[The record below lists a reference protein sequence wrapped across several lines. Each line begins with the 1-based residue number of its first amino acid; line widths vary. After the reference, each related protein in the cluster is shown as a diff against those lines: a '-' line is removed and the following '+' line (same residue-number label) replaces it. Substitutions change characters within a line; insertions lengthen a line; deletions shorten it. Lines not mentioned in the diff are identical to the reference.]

1 MAAGEREQV
10 RHLLVLEDTAGR
22 RPILLEA
29 ATYSIGRDP
38 TNSIVLHSKMVSRQ
52 HGLLLRVT
60 SPESN
65 SYLFRLID
73 GDLQGKRSTN
83 GILVNGQ
90 RTIAHDLR
98 SGDMIVFGGDV
109 RARYLTLTNL
119 TNEEFSDF
127 CQSTD
132 VLGFLSKTT
141 NPFATLVPHD
151 QANIEEFSE
160 AALVRLASYPELT
173 PTPILEVDLE
183 GTVTYLNP
191 AAVMQFGDLQQRK
204 LSHPLLI
211 GLPELACYMQQTQEK
226 VHVREVEYQ
235 QRIYEQSIHYIYESE
250 LIRSYVMDVTDRKRA
265 EEQLRNQARRE
276 AIINRIIQ
284 AMRTTMVAAEVLQIT
299 ADLLLEVLGSSLCL
313 ITQSTVDSSTYA
325 ARAHLNPPPSPLV
338 ALNRAVI
345 ATYEPALI
353 TGEQIMLITGS
364 GEIPDRLQEQ
374 ITHCNVN
381 ALVVTPL
388 IYLGQ
393 LLGHITL
400 LEVDSEAIERT
411 SIFWGDGQ
419 MLQQTLPNGWTL
431 DDLSLVK
438 TIADQCA
445 LAIHQAQL
453 YQRVQELNADLERQV
468 RARTA
473 ELEQKMKELERL
485 NALKDDFLSTVS
497 HELRTPMANMKMAIH
512 MLKHTPMDER
522 QQRYLNILSEA
533 IINRIIQAMRTTMV
547 AAEVLQIT
555 ADLLLEVLGS
565 SLCLITQ
572 STVDSSTYAARAHLN
587 PPPSPLVA
595 LNRAVIAT
603 YEPALITGEQIMLIT
618 GSGEIPDRLQ
628 EQITHCNVNA
638 LVVTPLI
645 YLGQLLGHITL
656 LEVDSEAIE
665 RTSIF
670 WGDGQMLQQ
679 TLPNGWTLDD
689 LSLVKTIADQC
700 ALAIHQA
707 QLYQRVQE
715 LNADLERQVR
725 ARTAELEQKM
735 KELERLNALKD
746 DFLSTVSHEL
756 RTPMANMKMAIH
768 MLKHTPMDER
778 QQRYLNILSNECA
791 RETELINDLL
801 DLQRLEAGN
810 SQIQQE
816 LIDLNTWL
824 PLILEPFH
832 NRMQQRQQCLR
843 IVQPAS
849 LPPLLSNRHAL
860 ERILAELLNNA
871 YKYSPAGGQIT
882 LSLLLLEGDRLQI
895 QVSNPSEIPSSELPR
910 IFEKFY
916 RIPNADPWQQGGTGL
931 GLALTQ
937 KLVQQ
942 LRGEVSVTSTAGYT
956 TFTLIFPIAKT
967 AES

>member
-1 MAAGEREQV
+1 MATGEREQV

-119 TNEEFSDF
+119 TDKEFSDF

-338 ALNRAVI
+338 ALNRAII
-345 ATYEPALI
+345 ATYEPTLI

-364 GEIPDRLQEQ
+364 GEIPDHLQEQ

-400 LEVDSEAIERT
+400 LEVDGEAIERT
-411 SIFWGDGQ
+411 SIFWGGGQ
-419 MLQQTLPNGWTL
+419 MLQQSLPNGWTVE
-431 DDLSLVK
+431 DLSLVK

-453 YQRVQELNADLERQV
+453 YQ
-468 RARTA
+468 
-473 ELEQKMKELERL
+473 K
-485 NALKDDFLSTVS
+485 
-497 HELRTPMANMKMAIH
+497 
-512 MLKHTPMDER
+512 
-522 QQRYLNILSEA
+522 
-533 IINRIIQAMRTTMV
+533 
-547 AAEVLQIT
+547 
-555 ADLLLEVLGS
+555 
-565 SLCLITQ
+565 
-572 STVDSSTYAARAHLN
+572 
-587 PPPSPLVA
+587 
-595 LNRAVIAT
+595 
-603 YEPALITGEQIMLIT
+603 
-618 GSGEIPDRLQ
+618 
-628 EQITHCNVNA
+628 
-638 LVVTPLI
+638 
-645 YLGQLLGHITL
+645 
-656 LEVDSEAIE
+656 
-665 RTSIF
+665 
-670 WGDGQMLQQ
+670 
-679 TLPNGWTLDD
+679 
-689 LSLVKTIADQC
+689 
-700 ALAIHQA
+700 
-707 QLYQRVQE
+707 VQE

-967 AES
+967 AER